1 MPKLELDCKRRIL
14 VKLTSSRFWGA
25 CIVTAIATVAL
36 FMSPWEVEWVP
47 FKLGCLGIIA
57 AKWGSFDFSKKTN
70 P

>member
-1 MPKLELDCKRRIL
+1 MPAKDGLDCKRRIL

-25 CIVTAIATVAL
+25 CIVTAIATWAMFAL
-36 FMSPWEVEWVP
+36 LPDNEV

-57 AKWGSFDFSKKTN
+57 AKWGSFDFSKKVN